1 MDNREEINKLY
12 AVIKNNKL
20 KQWEVAHHVFRIHEL
35 GEGSKQ
41 LQNNLYVFSDL
52 KKSQSWISKAVNFF
66 DAKNGYLINL
76 VKESKISYSHGVLLM
91 NQRKDRQKNLAQQVM
106 INNISV
112 ANLEKLLKNK
122 TYSNQDA
129 SLKYVEELFLNKG
142 IRSKLTKSKI
152 EIPYS
157 NTDQLNNI
165 LDKLGIIED

>member
-91 NQRKDRQKNLAQQVM
+91 NQRKDRQKTWH
-106 INNISV
+106 
-112 ANLEKLLKNK
+112 NK
-122 TYSNQDA
+122 
-129 SLKYVEELFLNKG
+129 
-142 IRSKLTKSKI
+142 
-152 EIPYS
+152 
-157 NTDQLNNI
+157 
-165 LDKLGIIED
+165 

>member
-1 MDNREEINKLY
+1 MNDLY
-12 AVIKNNKL
+12 LKIKNENL
-20 KQWEVAHHVFRIHEL
+20 KQWELASCIFEL
-35 GEGSKQ
+35 YESGLSYKDIQ
-41 LQNNLYVFSDL
+41 INLYVFSDL
-52 KKSQSWISKAVNFF
+52 KKSKAWVSKAVNFF
-66 DAKNGYLINL
+66 SVKNGYLINL
-76 VKESKISYSHGVLLM
+76 VKNNKISYSHGVLLM
-91 NQRKDRQKNLAQQVM
+91 NQRIDRQKNLAQKVM
-106 INNISV
+106 VNNISV